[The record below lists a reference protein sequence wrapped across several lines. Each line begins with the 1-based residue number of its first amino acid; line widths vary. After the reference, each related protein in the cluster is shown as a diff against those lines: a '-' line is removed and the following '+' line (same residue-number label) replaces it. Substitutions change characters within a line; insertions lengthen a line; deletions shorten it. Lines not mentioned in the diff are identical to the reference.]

1 MCQQKKT
8 KFDSF
13 LGQWNVL
20 EREHKIIFGHFLK
33 YKQQKLHNELLYIA
47 DQLVMFYYVPQ
58 SVYGYFSTTGKKPP
72 PHKTEQQMLNTQ
84 VPFAYFEQKIT
95 LH

>member
-1 MCQQKKT
+1 
-8 KFDSF
+8 
-13 LGQWNVL
+13 
-20 EREHKIIFGHFLK
+20 
-33 YKQQKLHNELLYIA
+33 
-47 DQLVMFYYVPQ
+47 MFYYVPQ

>member
-1 MCQQKKT
+1 MGVNIVMFNVIKWKKWRHFFLFLLLGKKMCQQKKT

-47 DQLVMFYYVPQ
+47 DQ
-58 SVYGYFSTTGKKPP
+58 
-72 PHKTEQQMLNTQ
+72 
-84 VPFAYFEQKIT
+84 
-95 LH
+95 